1 MKSANDQLREILKQ
15 KEASAKEAKP
25 AWFNEGNLFKKEFG
39 KEEPKEEVAEIKVE
53 EEKVEP
59 LISRRVKR
67 THVVKQEKQ
76 EEEDE

>member
-15 KEASAKEAKP
+15 KEASAKEVKP

-39 KEEPKEEVAEIKVE
+39 KEEPKEEVAEVKVE

-67 THVVKQEKQ
+67 THVVKQE
-76 EEEDE
+76 EEDE

>member
-25 AWFNEGNLFKKEFG
+25 AWFNEGNLFRKEFG
-39 KEEPKEEVAEIKVE
+39 KEEPKEEVE

>member
-39 KEEPKEEVAEIKVE
+39 KEEPKEEVAEVKVE
-53 EEKVEP
+53 EEKVKP